1 MAKTFLKPINIPSE
15 VSLSCKDK
23 SILAKGKLGELVLNV
38 HSDVELLI
46 DDEKISF
53 SPSNELPQTLALT
66 GTMRALTK
74 NIIEG
79 VSVGFER
86 KLEINGVGYRAKL
99 SGNKLEL
106 SLGFS
111 HPVVYELPE
120 AVSAEVPSQT
130 EIVLKSAG
138 YLHVYNV
145 SNSHVISCSPSICI
159 GMNVPAPSTITATA
173 LSNPDLKKAQEAW
186 SLWWILLISITCGWS

>member
-1 MAKTFLKPINIPSE
+1 M
-15 VSLSCKDK
+15 
-23 SILAKGKLGELVLNV
+23 LN
-38 HSDVELLI
+38 
-46 DDEKISF
+46 F
-53 SPSNELPQTLALT
+53 
-66 GTMRALTK
+66 
-74 NIIEG
+74 IIEG

-130 EIVLKSAG
+130 EIVLKSVDKQMIGQVAAEIRSFRPPEPYKG
-138 YLHVYNV
+138 KGVRY
-145 SNSHVISCSPSICI
+145 SNEKIRRKES
-159 GMNVPAPSTITATA
+159 
-173 LSNPDLKKAQEAW
+173 KKA
-186 SLWWILLISITCGWS
+186 

>member
-15 VSLSCKDK
+15 VSLSCEKK
-23 SILAKGKLGELVLNV
+23 YIFVKGKLGELELNI
-38 HSDVELLI
+38 HSDVDCMI
-46 DDEKISF
+46 DGETICF

-79 VSVGFER
+79 VSNGYEK

-99 SGNKLEL
+99 TGSKLEL

-111 HPVVYELPE
+111 HPVLYELPDG
-120 AVSAEVPSQT
+120 VTAELPNQT
-130 EIVLKSAG
+130 EIVLRSTDKQK
-138 YLHVYNV
+138 
-145 SNSHVISCSPSICI
+145 I
-159 GMNVPAPSTITATA
+159 GQVAAEIRNFRPPEPYKGKGVKYSDEMIRRKES
-173 LSNPDLKKAQEAW
+173 KKA
-186 SLWWILLISITCGWS
+186 